1 MLEFFILVVGFKWVV
16 LGGFVLLFW
25 VDWLL
30 FILIDVDFVFVEFL
44 GLLFKF
50 KSINIY
56 INCRERI

>member
-1 MLEFFILVVGFKWVV
+1 MLEFFVLVLGFNWVV

-25 VDWLL
+25 ADWLL
-30 FILIDVDFVFVEFL
+30 FILVKVDFVFVEFL